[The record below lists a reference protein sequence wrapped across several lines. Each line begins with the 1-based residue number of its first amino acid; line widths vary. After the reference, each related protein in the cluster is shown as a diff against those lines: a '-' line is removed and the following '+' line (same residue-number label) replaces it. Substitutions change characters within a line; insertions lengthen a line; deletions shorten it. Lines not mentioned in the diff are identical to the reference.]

1 MKKYYEEWKRL
12 NTKKNLTGVQAMEA
26 VKQNGYALQYV
37 QTQTEAICMEAVKQN
52 GYALQYVQTQ
62 TEAICMEAVKQ
73 NGCALQ
79 YVQKDIFTK
88 HLVEVTIDGEQF
100 EISKESAKSFKESI
114 NNVKL

>member
-26 VKQNGYALQYV
+26 VKQNGCALQYV
-37 QTQTEAICMEAVKQN
+37 QTQTEAICMEAVKQD
-52 GYALQYVQTQ
+52 GYALR
-62 TEAICMEAVKQ
+62 
-73 NGCALQ
+73 

-100 EISKESAKSFKESI
+100 EINPEY
-114 NNVKL
+114 

>member
-12 NTKKNLTGVQAMEA
+12 NTKKNLTGVQA
-26 VKQNGYALQYV
+26 
-37 QTQTEAICMEAVKQN
+37 MEAVKQN

-100 EISKESAKSFKESI
+100 EISKESARSFKESI

>member
-26 VKQNGYALQYV
+26 VKQEGYALQYV
-37 QTQTEAICMEAVKQN
+37 QTQTEAICMEAVKQD
-52 GYALQYVQTQ
+52 GY
-62 TEAICMEAVKQ
+62 
-73 NGCALQ
+73 ALQ

-100 EISKESAKSFKESI
+100 EINPEY
-114 NNVKL
+114 

>member
-26 VKQNGYALQYV
+26 VKQNGCALQYV
-37 QTQTEAICMEAVKQN
+37 QTQTEAICMEAVKQD
-52 GYALQYVQTQ
+52 GY
-62 TEAICMEAVKQ
+62 
-73 NGCALQ
+73 ALQ

-100 EISKESAKSFKESI
+100 EINPEY
-114 NNVKL
+114 

>member
-26 VKQNGYALQYV
+26 V
-37 QTQTEAICMEAVKQN
+37 EQN

-100 EISKESAKSFKESI
+100 EINPESARSFKESI
-114 NNVKL
+114 NNVK

>member
-26 VKQNGYALQYV
+26 VEQNGYALQYV

-52 GYALQYVQTQ
+52 GYVLQYVQTQ

-73 NGCALQ
+73 DGYALQ

-100 EISKESAKSFKESI
+100 EINPEY
-114 NNVKL
+114 

>member
-26 VKQNGYALQYV
+26 VKQDGYALR
-37 QTQTEAICMEAVKQN
+37 
-52 GYALQYVQTQ
+52 
-62 TEAICMEAVKQ
+62 
-73 NGCALQ
+73 

-100 EISKESAKSFKESI
+100 EISKESARSFKESI
-114 NNVKL
+114 NNVK